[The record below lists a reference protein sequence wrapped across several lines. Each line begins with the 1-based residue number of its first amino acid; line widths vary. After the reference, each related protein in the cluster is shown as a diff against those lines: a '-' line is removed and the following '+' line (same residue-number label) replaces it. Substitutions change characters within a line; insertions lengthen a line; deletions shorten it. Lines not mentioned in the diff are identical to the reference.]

1 MGRILIPESRIVL
14 ILFTLITV
22 FSCGNGSVL
31 ERVEE
36 EYENGNYRE
45 AIFLVRH
52 HLHEGGSRD
61 PRLLFI
67 AAESM
72 MELGI
77 EGEAADYFAEIYGA
91 DSSWASKIA
100 EVLRNKAFHC
110 LEEGAEG
117 RGRRYMIQAAGY
129 DPGLSFA
136 EYDLEVGKA
145 LLEGNDCRGAIK
157 YLQDYLS
164 SYSDSAGAAEAA
176 LNLAA
181 AYQRCGAPLKA
192 IDTYKA
198 LIVKYPLSRFVS
210 TARWN
215 YENLS
220 IEEAE
225 EMIEGGESAEARSL
239 LEQLV
244 NSRSSTLIRVQAYFM
259 LGEIY
264 SEQGLI
270 DKALECYRM
279 ILRLN
284 LGSSGRFAE
293 KAKER
298 IEELE

>member
-1 MGRILIPESRIVL
+1 MILL
-14 ILFTLITV
+14 TLAAV
-22 FSCGNGSVL
+22 YSCGNGSVL
-31 ERVEE
+31 ERVEK
-36 EYENGNYRE
+36 EYEKGNYRE

-52 HLHEGGSRD
+52 HLHEGGNRD

-67 AAESM
+67 AANSM

-77 EGEAADYFAEIYGA
+77 EGEAADYFAEICSA
-91 DSSWASKIA
+91 DSSRASKIA
-100 EVLRNKAFHC
+100 EVLREKA
-110 LEEGAEG
+110 LYYMERGSEGKG
-117 RGRRYMIQAAGY
+117 KRYMIQAAGY
-129 DPGLSFA
+129 DPELSFG
-136 EYDLEVGKA
+136 ELDLEVGKA
-145 LLEGNDCRGAIK
+145 LLEGNDCRGAVK

-164 SYSDSAGAAEAA
+164 AYSDSAGAAEAT

-181 AYQRCGAPLKA
+181 AYQRCGEPLKA
-192 IDTYKA
+192 IEIYKA
-198 LIVKYPLSRFVS
+198 LIAKYPLSRFVS

-225 EMIEGGESAEARSL
+225 DMIEGGGLAEARTV

-264 SEQGLI
+264 SEEGLAG
-270 DKALECYRM
+270 KALECYRM
-279 ILRLN
+279 VLKLN

-298 IEELE
+298 IEELEY